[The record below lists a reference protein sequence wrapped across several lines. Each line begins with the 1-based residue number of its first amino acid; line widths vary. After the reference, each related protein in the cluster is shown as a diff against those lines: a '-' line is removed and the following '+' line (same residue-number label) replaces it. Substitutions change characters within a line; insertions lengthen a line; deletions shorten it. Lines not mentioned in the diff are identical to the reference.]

1 MTLAMA
7 IRCSDGLVLA
17 TDSRATGG
25 ALGAA
30 DISEKFLQVNR
41 DVGVMTYGLAVP
53 GYRAIRQ
60 LVENVRARPGRY
72 ATMSA
77 IVRRAKDVCTQ
88 TFRSFVARR
97 PQLQGEAVGFIVA
110 GFDGNETGLFRIFHM
125 ESTTDFEPSEELQML
140 AARWHLPSVLMRY
153 LSFPG
158 MSVKTGA
165 DLAVLLMILTSTFDE
180 AVGGP
185 IRLATVTIDRG
196 FMLMHEAQVQA
207 LIQGNQNRL
216 AQLKMA
222 WTEAWIAA

>member
-53 GYRAIRQ
+53 GYRAIRR
-60 LVENVRARPGRY
+60 LVENVRASPGRY

-88 TFRSFVARR
+88 TFRVFVARR
-97 PQLQGEAVGFIVA
+97 PQLQGEVVGFIVA
-110 GFDGNETGLFRIFHM
+110 GYDGNESGLFRVFHM
-125 ESTTDFEPSEELQML
+125 DSTSGFIPSEQPQIM
-140 AARWHLPSVLMRY
+140 AARWHLSSTLMRY
-153 LSFPG
+153 LSFSG
-158 MSVKTGA
+158 MSVRTGTN
-165 DLAVLLMILTSTFDE
+165 LAVLLMILTSTFDE

-207 LIQGNQNRL
+207 LIQDNQNRL
-216 AQLKMA
+216 AQMKMA
-222 WTEAWIAA
+222 WTEAWIAE